1 MSFIN
6 DKTKEINCKVIYY
19 GPALS
24 GKSTAMRF
32 LYERIK
38 KGSKGESISM
48 SKADDGTL
56 YFDFVPLNLGKIG
69 DYTVRLHL
77 YKIPGEM
84 AYEQSRALISKG
96 VDGVVFVADSQ
107 LARMDQ
113 NLESIEGLKR
123 LLAEDGHEWNDVP
136 CVFMYNKRDLPGTVP
151 ADELTRY
158 LNKEGQPDF
167 DSIATSGRGVVDA
180 FKAIS
185 AHVLKDLKKE
195 AL

>member
-6 DKTKEINCKVIYY
+6 ENTKEINCKVVYY

-24 GKSTAMRF
+24 GKSTSIRF

-38 KGSKGESISM
+38 KGNKGETISL
-48 SKADDGTL
+48 SKSDDGTL
-56 YFDFVPLNLGKIG
+56 YFDFIPLKLGKMG

-77 YKIPGEM
+77 YTIPGKM

-96 VDGVVFVADSQ
+96 VDGVIFVADSQ
-107 LARMDQ
+107 LARMDS
-113 NLESIEGLKR
+113 NLESLENLKGL
-123 LLAEDGHEWNDVP
+123 LTGEGHEWKDVP

-151 ADELTRY
+151 AEELDRY
-158 LNKEGQPDF
+158 LNKEGREGF
-167 DSIATSGRGVVDA
+167 DSVATIGRGVVDA

-185 AHVLKDLKKE
+185 TQVLKDLKRE

>member
-6 DKTKEINCKVIYY
+6 ENTKEINCKVIYY

-32 LYERIK
+32 LYESIK

-113 NLESIEGLKR
+113 NLESIEDLKK
-123 LLAEDGHEWNDVP
+123 LLAKEGHEWSDVP

-158 LNKEGQPDF
+158 LNKEEQPGF
-167 DSIATSGRGVVDA
+167 DSIATIGRGVVDS

-185 AHVLKDLKKE
+185 ARVLKDLKKE

>member
-6 DKTKEINCKVIYY
+6 DKTKEINCKVVFY

-38 KGSKGESISM
+38 KEGGDKSISL

-84 AYEQSRALISKG
+84 AYEQSRVLISKG
-96 VDGVVFVADSQ
+96 IDGVVFVADSQ

-113 NLESIEGLKR
+113 NLESIEGLKK
-123 LLAEDGHEWNDVP
+123 LLANEGHEWNDVP

-158 LNKEGQPDF
+158 LNREGQPGF
-167 DSIATSGRGVVDA
+167 DSIATTGSGVVDA
-180 FKAIS
+180 FMAIS
-185 AHVLKDLKKE
+185 AQVLKDLKKE

>member
-6 DKTKEINCKVIYY
+6 ENTKEINCKVIYY

-24 GKSTAMRF
+24 GKSTSLRF

-38 KGSKGESISM
+38 KGNKGESISL

-96 VDGVVFVADSQ
+96 IDGIVFVADSQ

-113 NLESIEGLKR
+113 NLESIEGLKK
-123 LLAEDGHEWNDVP
+123 LLANEGHEWSELP

-167 DSIATSGRGVVDA
+167 DSIATIGRGVVDA

-185 AHVLKDLKKE
+185 ARVLKDLKRE

>member
-6 DKTKEINCKVIYY
+6 DKTREINCKVVYY

-24 GKSTAMRF
+24 GKSTSIRS

-38 KGSKGESISM
+38 KGGRGEKISL
-48 SKADDGTL
+48 SRSDDGTL

-77 YKIPGEM
+77 YTIPGKM

-96 VDGVVFVADSQ
+96 VDGVIFVADSQ
-107 LARMDQ
+107 LARMDS
-113 NLESIEGLKR
+113 NLESLENLKG
-123 LLAEDGHEWNDVP
+123 LLAGEDHEWKDVP
-136 CVFMYNKRDLPGTVP
+136 CVFQYNKRDLPGTVP
-151 ADELTRY
+151 AEELDRY
-158 LNKEGQPDF
+158 LNKEGREGF
-167 DSIATSGRGVVDA
+167 ETVATTGKGVYDA

-185 AHVLKDLKKE
+185 TRVLKDLRKE